1 MKRIIASFLIL
12 ILLNVQLSPE
22 ISAQE
27 AECREVYTEG
37 IGWTN
42 TFGMGRC
49 SGDSDTD
56 DLAQLAANV
65 LIAAGLLYLITP
77 KKDKS
82 NTWSIDAPRDSIFG
96 KYLNRSKSVEFRF
109 LMLKPE
115 IINFQ
120 SSPRAIYRRSD
131 LINNLFELK
140 WDLKL

>member
-1 MKRIIASFLIL
+1 MKRIVASFLVL
-12 ILLNVQLSPE
+12 ILLVGQSIQNS
-22 ISAQE
+22 IAQE

-56 DLAQLAANV
+56 DLAQLAVNV
-65 LIAAGLLYLITP
+65 LIAGGLLYLLTP
-77 KKDKS
+77 KKENS

-115 IINFQ
+115 IIDFQ
-120 SSPRAIYRRSD
+120 SHPSANNRRPTMV
-131 LINNLFELK
+131 NNLLQFK
-140 WDLKL
+140 WDLK

>member
-1 MKRIIASFLIL
+1 MKRIVASFLVL
-12 ILLNVQLSPE
+12 ILLVGQSIQNS
-22 ISAQE
+22 IAQE

-65 LIAAGLLYLITP
+65 LIAGGLLYLLTP

-96 KYLNRSKSVEFRF
+96 KYLDRSKSIEFRF

-115 IINFQ
+115 IIDSQ
-120 SSPRAIYRRSD
+120 SHPSANNRYPTMV
-131 LINNLFELK
+131 NNLLELK
-140 WDLKL
+140 WDLK

>member
-1 MKRIIASFLIL
+1 MKRFVASFLVL
-12 ILLNVQLSPE
+12 TLSGQS
-22 ISAQE
+22 IQNSIAQE

-49 SGDSDTD
+49 SGGSDTD

-65 LIAAGLLYLITP
+65 LIAGGLLYLLTP

-115 IINFQ
+115 IIDFQ
-120 SSPRAIYRRSD
+120 SHPSANNRRPT
-131 LINNLFELK
+131 IANNLLQFK
-140 WDLKL
+140 WDLK

>member
-1 MKRIIASFLIL
+1 MKRIVASFLVL
-12 ILLNVQLSPE
+12 ILLIGQSIQNS
-22 ISAQE
+22 IAQE

-56 DLAQLAANV
+56 DLAQLAVNV
-65 LIAAGLLYLITP
+65 LIAGGLLYLLTP
-77 KKDKS
+77 KKDNS

-115 IINFQ
+115 IIDFQ
-120 SSPRAIYRRSD
+120 SRPSANNRHPTMV
-131 LINNLFELK
+131 NNLLQFK
-140 WDLKL
+140 WDLK

>member
-1 MKRIIASFLIL
+1 MKRIVASFLVL
-12 ILLNVQLSPE
+12 ILLIGQSIQNS
-22 ISAQE
+22 IAQE

-49 SGDSDTD
+49 SGGSDTD

-65 LIAAGLLYLITP
+65 LIAGGLLYLLTP
-77 KKDKS
+77 KKDQS

-115 IINFQ
+115 IINFP

>member
-1 MKRIIASFLIL
+1 MKRIVASFLVL
-12 ILLNVQLSPE
+12 ILLIGQSIQNS
-22 ISAQE
+22 IAQE

-65 LIAAGLLYLITP
+65 LIAGGLLYLLTP
-77 KKDKS
+77 KEDKS
-82 NTWSIDAPRDSIFG
+82 NTWSIDEPRDSVFG
-96 KYLNRSKSVEFRF
+96 KYLNSSKSVEFRF

-115 IINFQ
+115 IINFP

>member
-1 MKRIIASFLIL
+1 MKRIVASFLVL
-12 ILLNVQLSPE
+12 ILLIGQSIQNS
-22 ISAQE
+22 IAQE

-49 SGDSDTD
+49 SGGSDTD

-65 LIAAGLLYLITP
+65 LIAGGLLYLLTP

-82 NTWSIDAPRDSIFG
+82 NTWSIDDPRDSVFG
-96 KYLNRSKSVEFRF
+96 KYLNSSKSVEFRL

-115 IINFQ
+115 IIDFQ
-120 SSPRAIYRRSD
+120 SHPSANNRHPTMV
-131 LINNLFELK
+131 NNLLELK
-140 WDLKL
+140 WDLK

>member
-1 MKRIIASFLIL
+1 MKRIVASFLVL
-12 ILLNVQLSPE
+12 ILLIGQSIQNS
-22 ISAQE
+22 IAQE

-56 DLAQLAANV
+56 DLAQLAVNV
-65 LIAAGLLYLITP
+65 LIAGGLLYLLTP
-77 KKDKS
+77 KKDNS

-115 IINFQ
+115 IIDFQ
-120 SSPRAIYRRSD
+120 SHPSANNRRPTMV
-131 LINNLFELK
+131 NNLLQFK
-140 WDLKL
+140 WDLK

>member
-1 MKRIIASFLIL
+1 MKRFVASFLVL
-12 ILLNVQLSPE
+12 ILSGQSIQNS
-22 ISAQE
+22 IAQE

-120 SSPRAIYRRSD
+120 SNPRAIYRRSD

>member
-1 MKRIIASFLIL
+1 MKRIVASFLVL
-12 ILLNVQLSPE
+12 ILLVGQSIQNS
-22 ISAQE
+22 IAQE

-65 LIAAGLLYLITP
+65 LIAGGLLYLLTP

-82 NTWSIDAPRDSIFG
+82 ITWSIDAPRDSIFG
-96 KYLNRSKSVEFRF
+96 KYLNRSKSAEFRF

-115 IINFQ
+115 IIDFQ
-120 SSPRAIYRRSD
+120 SHPSANNRHPTMV
-131 LINNLFELK
+131 NNLLELK
-140 WDLKL
+140 WDLK

>member
-1 MKRIIASFLIL
+1 MSKRIIVRCLVLIFLSSHFFQHS
-12 ILLNVQLSPE
+12 V
-22 ISAQE
+22 AQE

-65 LIAAGLLYLITP
+65 LIAGGLLYLLTP

-115 IINFQ
+115 IIDFQ
-120 SSPRAIYRRSD
+120 SHPSANNRRPTMV
-131 LINNLFELK
+131 NNLLELT
-140 WDLKL
+140 WDVK